1 MVSKDNATIQEK
13 IKKLLSVTEENG
25 ATEQEAIAAALK
37 AQKLMAK
44 LDKPLTNNKDNSSD
58 SADDP
63 IVRVATPKQRNWQ
76 LGLAWVIAKNFRCFH
91 YQDRRWDEQ
100 KGRNV
105 SHIVFYGHPQD
116 AEAARIVFERLC
128 AAAKR
133 LGNAYARNRRK
144 ELVARTGGKV
154 SQSSIFN
161 TWIDAF
167 IEGVR
172 SELERQSQELMIAIP
187 RDVQRSYRRF
197 SAGFKTV
204 RRAPVRRVDD
214 CTTRNAGRNAGR
226 DSVRAG
232 RVGAAGSTTARVARS
247 HRLPA

>member
-1 MVSKDNATIQEK
+1 MSGKNDKSTLERIE
-13 IKKLLSVTEENG
+13 KLLAKTPENG

-37 AQKLMAK
+37 AQELMAQ
-44 LDKPLTNNKDNSSD
+44 LDVTRADVVGASNGP
-58 SADDP
+58 ADDP
-63 IVRVATPKQRNWQ
+63 ITQVATPKQRNWQ
-76 LGLAWVIAKNFRCFH
+76 LSLAWVIAKNFRCLH
-91 YQDRRWDEQ
+91 YQERRWDAL
-100 KGRNV
+100 KGKNV
-105 SHIVFYGHPQD
+105 NHIVFYGHSQD

-133 LGNAYARNRRK
+133 LGNAYARKRRK
-144 ELVARTGGKV
+144 ELEACTRGKV

-172 SELERQSQELMIAIP
+172 SELERQSQELMIVVP

-197 SAGFKTV
+197 SAGFRTFKTPSV
-204 RRAPVRRVDD
+204 RRLDD
-214 CTTRNAGRNAGR
+214 YTTRNAGRSAGR
-226 DSVRAG
+226 DSLRAG
-232 RVGAAGSTTARVARS
+232 RIDAAKNGASRVSRS